1 MNCLEPEDLPTFKK
15 MAAVAIQEIDLQSA
29 RPNRTPR
36 PGGLA
41 YETKS
46 HHTPESFR
54 RDLDSLCPSGAECK
68 IYRHPVL
75 KRYQGFYIPEGVESL
90 LLLVSYEIQT
100 CMYIYI

>member
-54 RDLDSLCPSGAECK
+54 RDL
-68 IYRHPVL
+68 
-75 KRYQGFYIPEGVESL
+75 ESL

-100 CMYIYI
+100 CMYIYMRHIYTCTKVHVHLEDEVLMCPNKKNSTG